1 MASSHRPEGSSHAER
16 TFVTRVPKSVDRR
29 LQAAVAALLCALAG
43 AAQSASVAFS
53 GMLGDKALLIIDGQA
68 RGVAV
73 GATVQGVKLVRLD
86 GTQAQIEAD
95 GKTTLLRLGGG
106 AKVAGSDGTATGTR
120 IVIPAGAGGHY
131 RGLASINGHPVQY
144 IVDTGATF
152 IAMGAD
158 VASSLGLDYSSST
171 ATAAMTA
178 NGAVAARKVTL
189 NKVTIG
195 DVTIFN
201 VECMIVPQAMRDVLL
216 GNSFLS
222 HFQMHSDSDT
232 LVLDK
237 RM

>member
-1 MASSHRPEGSSHAER
+1 MDMMQGGRPMSGATTGTRLER
-16 TFVTRVPKSVDRR
+16 FGRPT
-29 LQAAVAALLCALAG
+29 LAAALLCALAG
-43 AAQSASVAFS
+43 AAHAASVSFS

-86 GTQAQIEAD
+86 GTQAQVEAD
-95 GKTTLLRLGGG
+95 GKTTILRLGGG

>member
-1 MASSHRPEGSSHAER
+1 MNDATTRTRHRR
-16 TFVTRVPKSVDRR
+16 TA
-29 LQAAVAALLCALAG
+29 LAAALLCALAG
-43 AAQSASVAFS
+43 AAQAASVAFS

-86 GTQAQIEAD
+86 GTQAQVESD
-95 GKTTLLRLGGG
+95 GKVIILRLGGG
-106 AKVAGSDGTATGTR
+106 AKVAGSDGSGTGTR
-120 IVIPAGAGGHY
+120 IVIPVGAGGHY
-131 RGLASINGHPVQY
+131 GGLASINGHPVPY
-144 IVDTGATF
+144 IVDTGATT

-158 VASSLGLDYSSST
+158 IAGKLGLDYNDST
-171 ATAAMTA
+171 AAAAMTA
-178 NGAVAARKVTL
+178 NGAVPARKLTL
-189 NKVTIG
+189 GKVTIG

-201 VECMIVPQAMRDVLL
+201 VDAIVVPQAMPVVLL

-237 RM
+237 RL